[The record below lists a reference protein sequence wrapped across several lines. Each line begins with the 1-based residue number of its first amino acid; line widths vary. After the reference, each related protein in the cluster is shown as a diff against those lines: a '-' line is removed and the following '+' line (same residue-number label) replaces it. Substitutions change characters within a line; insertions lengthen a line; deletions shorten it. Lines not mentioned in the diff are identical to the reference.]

1 MKRKIKKYL
10 NSKNK
15 NEYNELD
22 RVFEM
27 YVNGEI
33 KKQLS
38 KYSHVGIFPCFN
50 KNDKV
55 IQLSYHYNNIYVIL
69 DFFENGYSVTIY
81 PAGTSDDDIVDLT
94 VDYQY
99 SSVFDFR
106 ALIKDIDAKIKS
118 HPKLKDTT
126 SSKRKK
132 AYTFIAWSC
141 FCLPV
146 VIGGSIATYVM
157 ITEKTIQLNGWWVMC
172 FLVLPLTLWYIFDIK
187 SKRIK

>member
-1 MKRKIKKYL
+1 MKRNIKKYL
-10 NSKNK
+10 ESKNK
-15 NEYNELD
+15 SEYNDLD
-22 RVFEM
+22 RIFEM
-27 YVNGEI
+27 YISGDIV
-33 KKQLS
+33 KLLS
-38 KYSHVGIFPCFN
+38 RYSHVDIYPCLL
-50 KNDKV
+50 KEGKT
-55 IQLSYHYNNIYVIL
+55 IQLSYHFNNIYVIL

-81 PAGTSDDDIVDLT
+81 PTGTSDDGIVDLT

-106 ALIKDIDAKIKS
+106 VLIKDIDAKIKS

-132 AYTFIAWSC
+132 AYTFIAWIC
-141 FCLPV
+141 FFLSV
-146 VIGGSIATYVM
+146 AIWGGIAVFVL